1 MNLMCNMM
9 TSQLSYIIMAIS
21 QCPIAGGLNILKYL
35 MNLKYTVVFT
45 DKFITCMCNN

>member
-21 QCPIAGGLNILKYL
+21 QCPIAGGLNILK
-35 MNLKYTVVFT
+35 NLKYTVVFT
-45 DKFITCMCNN
+45 DKFITSMCNN